1 MARGDH
7 PQRTPFYGVCLLM
20 LAFGACALAANTHPA
35 WVSALI
41 YVGAAAVA
49 MVGTVMTFRDYG

>member
-1 MARGDH
+1 
-7 PQRTPFYGVCLLM
+7 M

-49 MVGTVMTFRDYG
+49 MVGSVMTFREYG